1 MKKIAGSLR
10 LDLASFRELEAFAQL
25 GTELDAATQRQ
36 LDRGLRMVELLKQ
49 PQYTPYTFTQQVI
62 SIFAGTQGLLDD
74 IPGDKVLEFEA
85 DLLRHFEDEF
95 PEHLE
100 EIEEKGALSGE
111 LNEAMKKV
119 MGDFKGHR
127 FSAASDD

>member
-36 LDRGLRMVELLKQ
+36 LDRGQRMVELLKQ
-49 PQYTPYTFTQQVI
+49 PQYAPYTFTQQVL

-74 IPGDKVLEFEA
+74 VPADKVLEFEA

-95 PEHLE
+95 PEVIE
-100 EIEEKGALSGE
+100 EIEGKGVLTGE
-111 LNEAMKKV
+111 LSDQMKKV
-119 MGDFKGHR
+119 ITDFKGHR
-127 FSAASDD
+127 FGGD